1 MEPPRSS
8 TRPSFANGRRTILTY
23 KEIDDR
29 SIPTS
34 FNILTYNDNHNNDEN
49 YDNTEDANDDNN
61 NNNIKT
67 DYSNVYLDRL
77 QSLAIDGNSS
87 RDGIVQRKNDLD
99 GKTALQEQIKRLKQA
114 TARMNQLLV
123 RTKEAKQ
130 LIQEHIRSHTETK
143 ALPNPLKSTTVHKSV
158 LNAPLLCRQPYAL
171 QIPPQSV
178 ARPRRSR
185 SKSRSRGDDRS
196 VRSSSADSNKSNR
209 SSNSAYNVYRR
220 YQAPRRPASATTKKR
235 VYDVLKRPSTENGK
249 YNERKSS
256 PQRIVIQKDHLENT
270 ILKFLIDNDDKT
282 ETPILLDSLQLESIK
297 SEISP
302 TSYKIMTE
310 KVLDKNQHKYG
321 ISPSLRKNFKNYKYS
336 AQFDNQYSSWKKKL
350 S

>member
-1 MEPPRSS
+1 MILAIEPPSS
-8 TRPSFANGRRTILTY
+8 IRPSFANGRRNH
-23 KEIDDR
+23 
-29 SIPTS
+29 
-34 FNILTYNDNHNNDEN
+34 FNILTYNDEKYDNNNEN
-49 YDNTEDANDDNN
+49 YDNNDDDDDNVIDD
-61 NNNIKT
+61 NNIKT
-67 DYSNVYLDRL
+67 DYSNIYLDRL
-77 QSLAIDGNSS
+77 QSLAIDKSNSNS
-87 RDGIVQRKNDLD
+87 DGILRQNKDLD
-99 GKTALQEQIKRLKQA
+99 GKTALKEQIKRLKQA

-143 ALPNPLKSTTVHKSV
+143 ALPNPLKSTTVHNSV

-171 QIPPQSV
+171 QLPAQSF
-178 ARPRRSR
+178 ARPRKSR

-196 VRSSSADSNKSNR
+196 VRSSSADSSKSNR

-235 VYDVLKRPSTENGK
+235 VYEVLKRPSTENGK
-249 YNERKSS
+249 NNERKSS
-256 PQRIVIQKDHLENT
+256 PKRIVIQKDNLENT
-270 ILKFLIDNDDKT
+270 ILKFLIDNDDTT
-282 ETPILLDSLQLESIK
+282 ETPILLDTLQLQSLK
-297 SEISP
+297 SELSP

-336 AQFDNQYSSWKKKL
+336 AKFDNQYSSWKKKL
-350 S
+350 N

>member
-1 MEPPRSS
+1 MILAIEPPGR
-8 TRPSFANGRRTILTY
+8 RPSFANGRRNH
-23 KEIDDR
+23 
-29 SIPTS
+29 
-34 FNILTYNDNHNNDEN
+34 FNILTYNDEKYDNNDEN
-49 YDNTEDANDDNN
+49 YDNNDDDNN
-61 NNNIKT
+61 VIDDNNVKT

-77 QSLAIDGNSS
+77 QSLAIDNSNS
-87 RDGIVQRKNDLD
+87 NSDGIIRQKKDLD
-99 GKTALQEQIKRLKQA
+99 GKTALKEQIKRLKQA

-143 ALPNPLKSTTVHKSV
+143 ALPNPLKSTTVHNSV

-171 QIPPQSV
+171 QIPAQSV

-196 VRSSSADSNKSNR
+196 VRSSSADSSKSNR

-235 VYDVLKRPSTENGK
+235 VYEVLKRPSTENGK
-249 YNERKSS
+249 NNEQKSS
-256 PQRIVIQKDHLENT
+256 PQRIVIQKDNLENT

-282 ETPILLDSLQLESIK
+282 ETPILLDTLQLESLK
-297 SEISP
+297 SELSP

-321 ISPSLRKNFKNYKYS
+321 ISPSLRKNFKNFKYS
-336 AQFDNQYSSWKKKL
+336 TKFDNQYSSWKNKL